1 MNMALHESFDKF
13 KMNELSHPSH
23 IKLHHPGE
31 RKLEYINA
39 MYSNYQ
45 ELIKHLKDDG
55 APQEDIDA
63 AESKAKELFTHLQN
77 LK

>member
-13 KMNELSHPSH
+13 KMNELDNPSH

-45 ELIKHLKDDG
+45 DLINHLKDTG
-55 APQEDIDA
+55 APQKDIDA